1 MTAEEIL
8 KYRTIAVVGCSTNP
22 EKPAQYIPKYLKE
35 QGYRIIPINP
45 FAEEILG
52 EKAYPS
58 LDEVP
63 GEIDVVQIFRPGEET
78 PEIVKHAIE
87 KGAKAVWMQTGIKN
101 EEAAKIARDAGLLVV
116 MDKCMLE
123 THMTLYLKETD
134 SGACVQGFSAGGVKD
149 GKNGIAVIL
158 SEKDA
163 DCALMITANRVKAA
177 PLLVSVEHAA
187 GKVRGIV
194 ANSGNANA
202 YTGEDGIRDARQMCE
217 LAAGE
222 LGLKAQEFIVAST
235 GVIGRRMDTSAV
247 ESGIKA
253 AAKNLGNSG
262 EASLKAAEA
271 IMTTDTVPK
280 MVSVT
285 TTLNTGEK
293 VEIGGI
299 CKGAGMIAPQL
310 NHATMLCFLTTN
322 AYIPEDKLKPV
333 LKRAV
338 ERSFNMTIIDGDT
351 STNDMV
357 VLMANG
363 LAGNGDIDEHFT
375 NALNHVTREL
385 AKQIARD
392 GEGATKSIEVEVR
405 NAKSEADARRAA
417 RAVVGSNLVKT
428 AVFGGDP
435 NWGRIIAALGYSGAE
450 FEPEKV
456 SLFIGSVCLVK
467 DGKVLAHPD
476 TDDLKVAEKALAS
489 KEIKIT
495 ADLNAGTHTAT
506 AYGCDMSPDYVRI
519 NAEYST

>member
-35 QGYRIIPINP
+35 QGYKIMPINP

-52 EKAYPS
+52 ERVYPS
-58 LDEVP
+58 LGEVP
-63 GEIDVVQIFRPGEET
+63 EEIDVVQIFRPGEET
-78 PEIVKHAIE
+78 PEIVKRAVE

-116 MDKCMLE
+116 MDKCMLK
-123 THMTLYLKETD
+123 THKALYLMEMNR
-134 SGACVQGFSAGGVKD
+134 GVCVQGFSAGGVKD

-158 SEKDA
+158 SEKEA
-163 DCALMITANRVKAA
+163 DCALMITGNKVKAA
-177 PLLVSVEHAA
+177 PLLVSAEHAT

-202 YTGEDGIRDARQMCE
+202 YTGEEGMEDARRMCE

-222 LGLKAQEFIVAST
+222 LGLKAEEFVVAST
-235 GVIGRRMDTSAV
+235 GVIGRRLDMGV
-247 ESGIKA
+247 IESGIKE
-253 AAKNLGNSG
+253 AAKILGNSD
-262 EASLKAAEA
+262 EASLEAAKA
-271 IMTTDTVPK
+271 IMTTDTTPK
-280 MVSVT
+280 MVSVS
-285 TTLNTGEK
+285 TTLNTGER

-322 AYIPEDKLKPV
+322 AYIPKDKLKPV

-338 ERSFNMTIIDGDT
+338 EQSFNMTVVDGDT

-363 LAGNGDIDEHFT
+363 LAGNSDIDEHFT

-385 AKQIARD
+385 AKQIASD
-392 GEGATKSIEVEVR
+392 GEGATKSIEVEVK
-405 NAKSEADARRAA
+405 NAKSEADARKAA
-417 RAVVGSNLVKT
+417 KAVVGSNLVKT
-428 AVFGGDP
+428 AIFGGDP

-456 SLFIGSVCLVK
+456 SLFMGGVCLVK
-467 DGKVLAHPD
+467 EGKVLAYSD
-476 TDDLKVAEKALAS
+476 TEELKAAEKALAS

-495 ADLNAGTHTAT
+495 ADLNAGNHTAT